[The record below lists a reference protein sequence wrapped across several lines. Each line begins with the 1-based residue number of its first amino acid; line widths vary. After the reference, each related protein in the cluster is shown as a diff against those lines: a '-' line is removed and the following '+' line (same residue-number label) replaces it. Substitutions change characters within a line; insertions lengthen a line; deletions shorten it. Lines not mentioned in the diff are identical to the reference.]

1 MKNITLILT
10 LLIGLLTNGLAQSSW
25 SPDMAHS
32 SVNFTIEH
40 MGISLVQGRFES
52 FEGEVKTMADDFSDM
67 QVDFTLDATSINTG
81 VNQRDEHIKSPDML
95 DVAQYP
101 TMHFVSTSVTKTAE
115 DEYDVTGNMTM
126 HGITNIVTLHVVY
139 HGQAID
145 SYKNVKAGLS
155 VTGIIDR
162 YAFGVEYN
170 MPIDGG
176 KFLIGKTMQFES
188 YLELVKE

>member
-1 MKNITLILT
+1 
-10 LLIGLLTNGLAQSSW
+10 
-25 SPDMAHS
+25 
-32 SVNFTIEH
+32 
-40 MGISLVQGRFES
+40 
-52 FEGEVKTMADDFSDM
+52 M